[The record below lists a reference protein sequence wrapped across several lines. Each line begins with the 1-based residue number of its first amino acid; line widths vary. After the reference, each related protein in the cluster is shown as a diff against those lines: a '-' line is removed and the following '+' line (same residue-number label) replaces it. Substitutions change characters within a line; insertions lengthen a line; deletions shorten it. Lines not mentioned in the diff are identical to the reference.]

1 MVKKSYLRVTFI
13 TIMLLFVSPHIKN
26 KIANGSKY
34 IDIRIWLEEKEF
46 KVRLSKY
53 INTRLFN

>member
-26 KIANGSKY
+26 KTA
-34 IDIRIWLEEKEF
+34 
-46 KVRLSKY
+46 KVKVY
-53 INTRLFN
+53 

>member
-26 KIANGSKY
+26 KTANGSKY
-34 IDIRIWLEEKEF
+34 IDIRIWL
-46 KVRLSKY
+46 
-53 INTRLFN
+53 